1 MQPSMRKGKLRKVG
15 LCFITVCFIKSFNII
30 INNFFDS
37 QAHSQPNLSFLIFK
51 KDDARNIK
59 RGSRGRQIDRN
70 GK

>member
-37 QAHSQPNLSFLIFK
+37 QAHSQPNLCFLIFK